1 MSVLFSFVF
10 PCRYL
15 SFLAQDEMLVQV
27 DGITDRGRE
36 SKVFV
41 VQGSQKNSV
50 QAWGPSNRQPVSTWT
65 HQSKNVWKAKE
76 IDQKIPKE
84 KMKNSTILQTVGRVS
99 FRRRPENKL
108 SNKRET

>member
-1 MSVLFSFVF
+1 MALQTEGEKAKF
-10 PCRYL
+10 P
-15 SFLAQDEMLVQV
+15 
-27 DGITDRGRE
+27 
-36 SKVFV
+36 V

-84 KMKNSTILQTVGRVS
+84 KIPQSCRLWEESPSGEDLKINWATKEKPK
-99 FRRRPENKL
+99 RRDEWR
-108 SNKRET
+108 